1 MGIFSRMKSGV
12 AASPIAALSTEPAV
26 LDGKAVA
33 EHTVIARY
41 QLAAGPTGTATDMHS
56 VFSFEDRL
64 IRAISDARAGE
75 FDGNEFGAA
84 DVTIYAY
91 GPDADRLFAAMEPV
105 LRSFPPR
112 PAQVLLRYGGYED
125 TSAPEVLVD
134 L

>member
-1 MGIFSRMKSGV
+1 MGIFSRMKSSV
-12 AASPIAALSTEPAV
+12 AASPIAAPANEPV
-26 LDGKAVA
+26 AVA
-33 EHTVIARY
+33 EHTVIAHY

-64 IRAISDARAGE
+64 IRAIRDARAGE
-75 FDGNEFGAA
+75 FDGNEFGAD

-125 TSAPEVLVD
+125 TTAHEVLVD

>member
-1 MGIFSRMKSGV
+1 MGIFSRMKSGA
-12 AASPIAALSTEPAV
+12 AASPIVAPIAEQAAA
-26 LDGKAVA
+26 A
-33 EHTVIARY
+33 EHTVIAHY

-75 FDGNEFGAA
+75 FDGNEFGVD

-91 GPDADRLFAAMEPV
+91 GPNADRLFAAMEPV

-125 TSAPEVLVD
+125 TSAPEILVD